1 MRMLEGIHS
10 SNVVTCCSLYI
21 HIKKQLI
28 EFFLPALCVAALY
41 FIKLDLQSD
50 PNSSLKAVTVPASY
64 PDANS
69 VIIPLSFQDYV
80 TALQAKRVCIVDPS
94 ADAFE
99 KIFGLAS
106 LVISGIDYETWPVPF
121 VFCQS
126 YNCKERGED
135 ATKYCTYRTLAL
147 APMNEGSTG
156 EVQRL
161 LRFKQYVETRYPQ
174 LTNSSLLPFEY
185 DFIQIFDSNDD
196 LQSYVTSEQYGEW
209 SDDDGSTYYPK
220 GENA

>member
-1 MRMLEGIHS
+1 MNCFMLS
-10 SNVVTCCSLYI
+10 QYKYLMYTCCSLYI

-80 TALQAKRVCIVDPS
+80 TALQAKRVCLVDPS

-147 APMNEGSTG
+147 APMNRG
-156 EVQRL
+156 EVQRM

-174 LTNSSLLPFEY
+174 LTNSSLLPFEH

-209 SDDDGSTYYPK
+209 DDDSTYYPK